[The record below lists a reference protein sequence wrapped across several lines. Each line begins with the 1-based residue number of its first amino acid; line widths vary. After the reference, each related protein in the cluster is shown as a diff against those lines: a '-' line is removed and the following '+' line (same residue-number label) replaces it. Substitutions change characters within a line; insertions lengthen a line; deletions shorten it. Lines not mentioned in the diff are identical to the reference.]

1 MLKRLVG
8 FCVVLVLTFGLCL
21 PAFAEKAL
29 VGDIDGDWVV
39 SSSDARKILEYAR
52 SGEELPAYIKAVADI
67 DGDGKITENDARL
80 ALKYAI
86 DGTERLVEV
95 EPPDEETSEVEYM
108 CLTVGETCD
117 LKSFGDFSV
126 SAWRSTDTS
135 VAAVENGKIVA
146 KALGSCEISASNG
159 KKTHTVRLRVS
170 PSVSDEAPLL
180 VIDVSSHQGKV
191 RKLCKIPVA
200 ERFAL

>member
-108 CLTVGETCD
+108 
-117 LKSFGDFSV
+117 
-126 SAWRSTDTS
+126 
-135 VAAVENGKIVA
+135 
-146 KALGSCEISASNG
+146 
-159 KKTHTVRLRVS
+159 
-170 PSVSDEAPLL
+170 
-180 VIDVSSHQGKV
+180 
-191 RKLCKIPVA
+191 
-200 ERFAL
+200 

>member
-80 ALKYAI
+80 ALKYAKTAPN
-86 DGTERLVEV
+86 GL
-95 EPPDEETSEVEYM
+95 
-108 CLTVGETCD
+108 L
-117 LKSFGDFSV
+117 
-126 SAWRSTDTS
+126 RSNRPT
-135 VAAVENGKIVA
+135 K
-146 KALGSCEISASNG
+146 
-159 KKTHTVRLRVS
+159 RLRRTNICV
-170 PSVSDEAPLL
+170 
-180 VIDVSSHQGKV
+180 
-191 RKLCKIPVA
+191 
-200 ERFAL
+200 